1 MISTVSDWAGLLCEE
16 LENFT
21 LHDAFG
27 LPLHPGNPIED
38 GSMIYMVDSNKML
51 SLLLAHSEFPL
62 RGFAWSDNKN
72 NDTLD
77 YLFKVLDQNKESSKP
92 ARAGGTQMSRIGL

>member
-1 MISTVSDWAGLLCEE
+1 MSDWAGLLCEE